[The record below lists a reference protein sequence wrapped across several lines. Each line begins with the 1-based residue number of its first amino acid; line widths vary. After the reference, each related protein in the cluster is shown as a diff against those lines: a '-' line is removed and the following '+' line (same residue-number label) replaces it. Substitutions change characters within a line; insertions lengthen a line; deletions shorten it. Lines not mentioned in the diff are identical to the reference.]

1 MATVRDMLRTKGLD
15 IWSVAP
21 DTTVYDALKLMAD
34 KNIGAV
40 LVMEAENLVGIL
52 SERDYARKVALL
64 GRSAMDTP
72 AGEIMTDRVICVPP
86 EESAEQCMALMT
98 DKHVRHLPVFEDEQL
113 LGVISIGDVVKATI
127 SEQEFIIEQ
136 LEHYIR
142 GTPYRAPESSNAG

>member
-1 MATVRDMLRTKGLD
+1 MATVRDMLRTKGFNV
-15 IWSVAP
+15 WSVAP

-40 LVMEAENLVGIL
+40 LVMEAESLVGIL

-64 GRSAMDTP
+64 GKSAMDTP
-72 AGEIMTDRVICVPP
+72 AGEIMTDRVICVRP

-98 DKHVRHLPVFEDEQL
+98 EKHVRHLPVYEDERL

-142 GTPYRAPESSNAG
+142 GTPYRPTE